1 MKKIYFLVFAFCFFN
16 VLSAQI
22 ITIPDAKFKAR
33 LLATNVDNS
42 TAKDMSG
49 NNLKIDANNDGEIEE
64 SEALNVSE
72 LDFPFGDSF
81 ESSFSGLEYF
91 KNLVALSIGNGALSL
106 SIKTLD
112 LTSLT
117 KLKKIVCGRNFLTT
131 LKVTNLKNLETLVCE
146 YNELDALDTT
156 GLTNLK
162 ELNFNGNL
170 YLYFVNTW
178 NTPNLESLSC
188 TNTVN
193 SSILML
199 ESVPNL
205 KELDFSGCYN
215 LNKPIDLRLI
225 PKLESLGCANTDIS
239 TLNIPFPA
247 NIKKLIC
254 GSNLNTLD
262 LSSFTNLEYLNC
274 ANAKLTTLNINILTK
289 LKYLDFSNNSI
300 STMDLSTF
308 INLEEINC
316 SYNMLTTLDV
326 SNNKKL
332 KRLSLENNTL
342 KSIDIS
348 NLIDLE
354 YLNCDNNQIEILDFE
369 DLKNVLEIHCNNNK
383 LKKIAVNNLTKL
395 YALECGNN
403 ALLESIEIKNGRSFA
418 KNGYNQTYISCI
430 IGGLEKTK
438 YLKYVCADDEN
449 VDFYKNTLLEQ
460 GNTDVQVNSYCSFK
474 PGGITYDINGRT
486 TVDTNLNGCDALD
499 SVYPNLKLNI
509 TDGTASGSFTSNA
522 SGNYTIP
529 ITEGTHTFTPVL
541 ENPDYFSVS
550 PATAKVTFS
559 TQTSPFIQDFCITPN
574 GTNPDLEVSLL
585 PIDSA
590 RPGFDAGYKLVYKNK
605 GNTIQSGTVNLTF
618 DDSILDLVSSNTTIS
633 SQTVNKLSWNFANL
647 KPFETKEILVVL
659 NLNGPTETPAVNNG
673 DVLNSTA
680 TIVSLATDKKP
691 NDNAFTL
698 NQTVVGSYDPND
710 KTCLEGSV
718 ITPSLIG
725 EYVHYIIR
733 FENTGTYSAQ
743 NIVVKD
749 MIDLS
754 KFDISTLIPTS
765 SSHSYVTK
773 ISEGNKVEFIFEN
786 INLPFDDA
794 TNDGYIAFKIKTK
807 PTLKVGDTFTNEANI
822 YFDYNF
828 PILTNKATS
837 KFQTTLD
844 TPDFEFSNYFT
855 LYPNPASDVLNINA
869 VQAIEIQSLAIYDVL
884 GQLVIAVPNAKS
896 VSNIDVSKLRTGTY
910 FIKVKSDKGS
920 SSMKFIKK

>member
-1 MKKIYFLVFAFCFFN
+1 MK
-16 VLSAQI
+16 S
-22 ITIPDAKFKAR
+22 
-33 LLATNVDNS
+33 
-42 TAKDMSG
+42 
-49 NNLKIDANNDGEIEE
+49 
-64 SEALNVSE
+64 LNVS
-72 LDFPFGDSF
+72 
-81 ESSFSGLEYF
+81 
-91 KNLVALSIGNGALSL
+91 NLI
-106 SIKTLD
+106 
-112 LTSLT
+112 
-117 KLKKIVCGRNFLTT
+117 
-131 LKVTNLKNLETLVCE
+131 
-146 YNELDALDTT
+146 
-156 GLTNLK
+156 
-162 ELNFNGNL
+162 
-170 YLYFVNTW
+170 
-178 NTPNLESLSC
+178 
-188 TNTVN
+188 
-193 SSILML
+193 
-199 ESVPNL
+199 
-205 KELDFSGCYN
+205 
-215 LNKPIDLRLI
+215 
-225 PKLESLGCANTDIS
+225 
-239 TLNIPFPA
+239 
-247 NIKKLIC
+247 
-254 GSNLNTLD
+254 
-262 LSSFTNLEYLNC
+262 NLEYL
-274 ANAKLTTLNINILTK
+274 
-289 LKYLDFSNNSI
+289 D
-300 STMDLSTF
+300 
-308 INLEEINC
+308 C
-316 SYNMLTTLDV
+316 S
-326 SNNKKL
+326 
-332 KRLSLENNTL
+332 
-342 KSIDIS
+342 
-348 NLIDLE
+348 
-354 YLNCDNNQIEILDFE
+354 NNQIEILDFE
-369 DLKNVLEIHCNNNK
+369 ASINVSEIHCANNELKNITMNNLTKLNYLDCGNNQIEKLDFEGVMNVSYIICNNNK
-383 LKKIAVNNLTKL
+383 LKKIAANNLSKL
-395 YALECGNN
+395 YELNCSYN
-403 ALLESIEIKNGRSFA
+403 ALLESIEIKNGCSFA
-418 KNGYNQTYISCI
+418 KNGFFNKTQI
-430 IGGLEKTK
+430 ICTPVDLLEYKKT
-438 YLKYVCADDEN
+438 LKYVCADDDGI
-449 VDFYKNTLLEQ
+449 DFYKNSLLDQ

-474 PGGITYDINGRT
+474 PGGITYNISGRT

-499 SVYPNLKLNI
+499 SVYSNLKLNI
-509 TDGTASGSFTSNA
+509 TDGTTTGSFTSNA
-522 SGNYTIP
+522 SGSYTIP

-550 PATAKVTFS
+550 PATATVTFP

-633 SQTVNKLSWNFANL
+633 SQTVNKLSWNFTNL

-725 EYVHYIIR
+725 EYVHYMIR

-749 MIDLS
+749 MIDLD

-765 SSHSYVTK
+765 SSHPFATK
-773 ISEGNKVEFIFEN
+773 ISEGNKIEFIFEN

-794 TNDGYIAFKIKTK
+794 TNDGYVAFKIKTK
-807 PTLKVGDTFTNEANI
+807 QTLKVGDSFTNEANI

-844 TPDFEFSNYFT
+844 APDFEFSNYFT
-855 LYPNPASDVLNINA
+855 LYPNPANDVLNINA

>member
-1 MKKIYFLVFAFCFFN
+1 MKKIYFLALALFFFN
-16 VLSAQI
+16 GLSAQI
-22 ITIPDAKFKAR
+22 INFPDANFKAR
-33 LLATNVDNS
+33 LLAAKATDGF

-49 NNLKIDANNDGEIEE
+49 NYFKIDANNDGEIDE

-72 LDFPFGDSF
+72 LALGIYENIASL
-81 ESSFSGLEYF
+81 SGLEYF
-91 KNLVALSIGNGALSL
+91 KNLVAIYINQQSL
-106 SIKTLD
+106 SMTTLD
-112 LTSLT
+112 LTSMT
-117 KLKKIVCGRNFLTT
+117 KLKKIVCNFNLITT
-131 LKVTNLKNLETLVCE
+131 LNVTNLTNLEILNCSGNKLET
-146 YNELDALDTT
+146 LDTT

-162 ELNFNGNL
+162 ELNFGGNGSL
-170 YLYFVNTW
+170 RFVNTW
-178 NTPNLESLSC
+178 NTPNLESLNCS
-188 TNTVN
+188 NIKN
-193 SSILML
+193 SVILML

-205 KELDFSGCYN
+205 KELNYSGST
-215 LNKPIDLRLI
+215 LDKPIDLNLI
-225 PKLESLGCANTDIS
+225 PKLESLGCADTGIS
-239 TLNIPFPA
+239 TLDIPVPA

-254 GSNLNTLD
+254 GLNNLNSLD
-262 LSSFTNLEYLNC
+262 LSGYTNLEYLSC
-274 ANAKLTTLNINILTK
+274 ENAKLTALNLNNLTK
-289 LKYLDFSNNSI
+289 LKYLEFYNNSI
-300 STMDLSTF
+300 SAIDLSAF

-316 SYNMLTTLDV
+316 TYNMLSTLQV

-332 KRLSLENNTL
+332 KRLSCGYNTL
-342 KSIDIS
+342 KSINIS

-354 YLNCDNNQIEILDFE
+354 YLNCDNNQIETLDFE
-369 DLKNVLEIHCNNNK
+369 GLANVSEIHCESNK
-383 LKKIAVNNLTKL
+383 LKKIAVNNLSKL
-395 YALECGNN
+395 YTLGCNYN
-403 ALLESIEIKNGRSFA
+403 ALLESIEIKNGRSLA
-418 KNGYNQTYISCI
+418 KNGYYPTALFCI
-430 IGGLEKTK
+430 PYGLENKK
-438 YLKYVCADDEN
+438 NLKYVCVDDAN
-449 VDFYKNTLLEQ
+449 IDFYKNSLFDQ

-474 PGGITYDINGRT
+474 PGGVTYDINGRT

-509 TDGTASGSFTSNA
+509 TDGTNTGSFTSNA

-541 ENPDYFSVS
+541 ENPDYFTVS
-550 PATAKVTFS
+550 PATATVTFP

-585 PIDSA
+585 PINSA
-590 RPGFDAGYKLVYKNK
+590 RPGFDATYKLVYKNK
-605 GNTIQSGTVNLTF
+605 GNTTQSGTVNLTF

-680 TIVSLATDKKP
+680 TIVSVATDKTP
-691 NDNAFTL
+691 NDNVFTL

-710 KTCLEGSV
+710 KTCLEGDV

-725 EYVHYIIR
+725 EYVHYMIR
-733 FENTGTYSAQ
+733 FENTGTYQAQ

-749 MIDLS
+749 IIDLS

-765 SSHSYVTK
+765 SSHSFVTK

-807 PTLKVGDTFTNEANI
+807 PTLKVGDSFTNEANI

-844 TPDFEFSNYFT
+844 TQDFKFSNYFN
-855 LYPNPASDVLNINA
+855 LYPNPASNVLNINA
-869 VQAIEIQSLAIYDVL
+869 AQAIEIQSLAIYDVL